1 MNNKEKYLHK
11 ILDAVV
17 ESCSYICG
25 CNLSIT
31 KEDVLGKS
39 RNENVVMTRCI
50 AVAMMIQVGFSIT
63 TCAGLFGR
71 TTPAIRHM
79 IQLDRQFEQTSMVY
93 RIANRQATEVCT
105 LAATRAVVRFV
116 VFAVCLCTIGL
127 RTRAGIG
134 GAAAL

>member
-39 RNENVVMTRCI
+39 RNENVYWADITAFTMTYL
-50 AVAMMIQVGFSIT
+50 T
-63 TCAGLFGR
+63 
-71 TTPAIRHM
+71 
-79 IQLDRQFEQTSMVY
+79 Y
-93 RIANRQATEVCT
+93 
-105 LAATRAVVRFV
+105 FV
-116 VFAVCLCTIGL
+116 SLI
-127 RTRAGIG
+127 IN
-134 GAAAL
+134 

>member
-39 RNENVVMTRCI
+39 RNENIVMTRCI

-71 TTPAIRHM
+71 TTPSIRHM

-93 RIANRQATEVCT
+93 RIANRQADKRCKRIKDEEEEEE
-105 LAATRAVVRFV
+105 
-116 VFAVCLCTIGL
+116 
-127 RTRAGIG
+127 
-134 GAAAL
+134 